1 MRIKQVRIIT
11 KNNRVIEY
19 IVMYHNSNL
28 TCSYING
35 NERPIKMT
43 DLPINIRNEIAGFVK
58 EHNYDWRWFG
68 NSGEYGTYDIKDIV
82 KGV

>member
-43 DLPINIRNEIAGFVK
+43 DLPINIRNEIVRFVK
-58 EHNYDWRWFG
+58 EHNYDWHWFG

-82 KGV
+82 KEV